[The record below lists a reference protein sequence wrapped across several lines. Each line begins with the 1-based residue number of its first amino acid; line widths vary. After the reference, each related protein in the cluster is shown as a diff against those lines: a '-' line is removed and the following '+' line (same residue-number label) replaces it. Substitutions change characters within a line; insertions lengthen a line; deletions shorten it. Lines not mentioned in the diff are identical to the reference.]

1 MICNKGNINIINSSN
16 PFICLISCSWLLF
29 IIIIFIYLVFI
40 SVGNIFM
47 PGNNKTNHIIS
58 GETVPNISICICTGL
73 ILIVINYWIKD
84 VIRENIKKYE
94 VLIIMLFIVFL
105 IFILSEGILFVS
117 LFWIT
122 FHSSSSPCLSI
133 WPQEGL
139 YVADPCE
146 LTYTNT
152 LLLSNAALSLG
163 CTFNFRENN
172 QGNQHILIISFILS
186 LTFIILEIKEFH
198 NVGFYINDS
207 IFMNVFFF
215 LTGLHFLHVII
226 GIILIGIILCITPI
240 NPVIFVS
247 FHFYYNLQ
255 LIYWHFVELLWLF
268 IYIILYSY

>member
-1 MICNKGNINIINSSN
+1 MCPTDINIM
-16 PFICLISCSWLLF
+16 LERVD
-29 IIIIFIYLVFI
+29 IIL
-40 SVGNIFM
+40 SL
-47 PGNNKTNHIIS
+47 
-58 GETVPNISICICTGL
+58 PNISICICTGL

-84 VIRENIKKYE
+84 VIREYIKKYE

-105 IFILSEGILFVS
+105 IFIFSEGILFVS

-122 FHSSSSPCLSI
+122 FHSSCSPCLSI

-163 CTFNFRENN
+163 CTFIFRENN

-186 LTFIILEIKEFH
+186 LTFITLQIKEFH
-198 NVGFYINDS
+198 NIGFYINDS

-247 FHFYYNLQ
+247 FHLYYNLQ

-268 IYIILYSY
+268 IYIIFYSY